1 MHVRELAV
9 PGAYELTPQLF
20 PDRRGVFVSPM
31 QGPLFRSRIGHEFH
45 VAQTNLSRSSRGVL
59 RGIHFTTAPPGQA
72 KYVYCAHGRVLDFV
86 VDIRVGSPT
95 FGKWDCVELDAES
108 FRAVYVPVGV
118 GHTFLALEDDTM
130 MHYLMSTSYVPELE
144 QAIDPFDPTL
154 ALPWPAETEFI
165 VSDRDHAAMSLDEA
179 LERGLLP
186 KYEECVAGQVGA

>member
-9 PGAYELTPQLF
+9 PGSYEFTPELF

-31 QGPLFRSRIGHEFH
+31 QGSLFRSRIGHEFH
-45 VAQTNLSRSSRGVL
+45 VAQTNLSHSSRGVL

-72 KYVYCAHGRVLDFV
+72 KYVYCAHGRALDFV

-95 FGKWDCVELDAES
+95 FGKWDCVELDAQS
-108 FRAVYVPVGV
+108 FRAVYLPIGV

-130 MHYLMSTSYVPELE
+130 MSYLMSTSYVPELE

-154 ALPWPAETEFI
+154 ALPWPKEIEFI
-165 VSDRDHAAMSLDEA
+165 VSDRDRVAMSLNEA
-179 LERGLLP
+179 LEKGLLP
-186 KYEECVAGQVGA
+186 KYEECVDQQVGA